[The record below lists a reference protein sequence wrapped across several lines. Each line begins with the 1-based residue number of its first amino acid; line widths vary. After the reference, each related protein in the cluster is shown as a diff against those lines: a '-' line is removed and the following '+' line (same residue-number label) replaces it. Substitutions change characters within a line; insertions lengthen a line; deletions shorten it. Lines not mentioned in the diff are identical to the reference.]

1 MKRKILF
8 IGMPDSPHL
17 ARWISLISDE
27 GWDLHF
33 FPVYLAP
40 AHPLLR
46 KITVHQPW
54 IKVSPYRFLKKI
66 ILKVLGLSNSSQI
79 ENQLNFQNLET
90 KYIYPIPIIW
100 PFDKILNKCNG
111 SRLGESEVRAPLP
124 YGPTVLARLIKQL
137 KPDLIHSMEFQHASY
152 NVLRAKEI
160 IGDKYFPKWIA
171 TNWGSDIFYYRQF
184 SDHYQQITRLL
195 KNIDY
200 YSCECVRDIG
210 LAQEM
215 GFAGM
220 VMPVFPNTGGFDL
233 DIITDLRSLIRTSDR
248 RVIMVKGYQTFAGR
262 ALTALEA
269 ILKCSG
275 ILQNYRIIVFSAS
288 LDIHERVQ
296 ELQQLHGLNISIL
309 AYSNHEKILKFFAHA
324 RIYLG
329 VSVSDGISTSMLEA
343 MATGAFPIQTNTA
356 CCGEWI
362 NNGISGFIIPP
373 DDVEVIAQRIR
384 NAITDDALVDKAA
397 DINWNTVCER
407 LDQRLV
413 RAKEVAFYDQIF
425 SHIELKGLHSDN

>member
-1 MKRKILF
+1 
-8 IGMPDSPHL
+8 MPDSPHL

-27 GWDLHF
+27 EWDLHF

-40 AHPLLR
+40 IHPLLR

-54 IKVSPYRFLKKI
+54 IKISLYQFLKKI
-66 ILKVLGLSNSSQI
+66 ILKVLGLSNSLQI
-79 ENQLNFQNLET
+79 ENQLNSQNLET

-160 IGDKYFPKWIA
+160 IGDKYFSKWIA

-184 SDHYQQITRLL
+184 PDHYKQITRLL

-200 YSCECVRDIG
+200 YSCECERDVA
-210 LAQEM
+210 LAKEM
-215 GFAGM
+215 GFSGIS
-220 VMPVFPNTGGFDL
+220 MPVFPNTGGFDL
-233 DIITDLRSLIRTSDR
+233 DIITDLRSLVRTSDR

-269 ILKCSG
+269 VLKCSD

-384 NAITDDALVDKAA
+384 NAITDDTLVDKAA